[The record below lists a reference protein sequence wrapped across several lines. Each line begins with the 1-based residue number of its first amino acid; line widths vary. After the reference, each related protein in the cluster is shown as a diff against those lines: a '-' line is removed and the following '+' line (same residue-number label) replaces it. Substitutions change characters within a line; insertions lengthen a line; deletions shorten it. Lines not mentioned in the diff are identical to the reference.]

1 MTLRLLPR
9 LLKALFGEPKRAVLT
24 GVIGL
29 AAAFGAVGAQG
40 APKGGV
46 LKVRTGGDSV
56 STRVVVEL
64 DRSVKGKLLADAGD
78 KVVVALPGVNATGD
92 LQGKGAG
99 LVKDW
104 AVDHAAGAARVK
116 LNLTRDAAVKRRF
129 LIPPGDGVTVYR
141 YVVDLEPIAAR
152 PAVAAVKAP
161 PKAVVVPV
169 KAPSK
174 PVKPAKRL
182 IVLDAGHGGKDPGA
196 SGALVKEKAVTLAAA
211 RSLKAQLEKT
221 GRYKVVLTRD
231 SDAYIPLET
240 RVQIARKAGADL
252 FLSLH
257 ADAGPEASMRGASVY
272 TLSDKGADRAAKKA
286 LGREN
291 WLKDAAHT
299 GKDASVNR
307 ILLDLTQRATKNR
320 SAAFAKVLLEHVD
333 DEAPLLRR
341 SHRDAGFVVLLAP
354 DVPAAL
360 LEMGFITNREDEKL
374 LTDARRR
381 GRLTAAVAR
390 AIDAYFEGETS
401 YASVGAAP

>member
-1 MTLRLLPR
+1 MSSRIIPR
-9 LLKALFGEPKRAVLT
+9 LLKALFGEPKRAALT
-24 GVIGL
+24 GVI
-29 AAAFGAVGAQG
+29 AAAVGFGAVGAQG
-40 APKGGV
+40 APSGGV
-46 LKVRTGGDSV
+46 LKVRTGGDSQ

-78 KVVVALPGVNATGD
+78 KVVVALPGVHPTAD
-92 LQGKGAG
+92 LQGRGAG

-104 AVDHAAGAARVK
+104 SVDHAAGAARVK
-116 LNLTRDAAVKRRF
+116 LNLTRNAAVKRRF
-129 LIPPGDGVTVYR
+129 LLPPGDGVKVYR
-141 YVVDLEPIAAR
+141 YVVDLEPVAATA
-152 PAVAAVKAP
+152 AVVATKAVKAAP
-161 PKAVVVPV
+161 VPV
-169 KAPSK
+169 RATSPKKPSRR
-174 PVKPAKRL
+174 V

-196 SGALVKEKAVTLAAA
+196 SGAHVREKAITLAAA
-211 RSLKAQLEKT
+211 KALKAQLEKT

-231 SDAYIPLET
+231 ADEYIPLET

-257 ADAGPEASMRGASVY
+257 ADAGTDAAMRGASVY

-286 LGREN
+286 LGRED

-307 ILLDLTQRATKNR
+307 ILMDLTQRATKNR

-360 LEMGFITNREDEKL
+360 LEMGFITNRDDEKL
-374 LTDARRR
+374 LTDAKRRNQ
-381 GRLTAAVAR
+381 LTAAVAR

-401 YASVGAAP
+401 YPSVAAAP